1 MPSTHPP
8 NYEVD
13 PAVQLVPIN
22 ELARVERPWQR
33 YTIIG
38 AGKTGLDA
46 LLFLLA
52 QVWTEIQLIADGFW
66 MFVFL
71 FRVSSL
77 PTSNGFALM
86 MYGTSTGTTLSRME
100 ECRWEN
106 SISMAVCWVDLQFQ
120 PPSEKIR
127 LLNGFGLKF
136 FQTTNVSFFPFQNET
151 ISPFFTVFSHGGF
164 A

>member
-22 ELARVERPWQR
+22 GLARVERPWQR

-52 QVWTEIQLIADGFW
+52 QV
-66 MFVFL
+66 
-71 FRVSSL
+71 
-77 PTSNGFALM
+77 
-86 MYGTSTGTTLSRME
+86 
-100 ECRWEN
+100 
-106 SISMAVCWVDLQFQ
+106 
-120 PPSEKIR
+120 
-127 LLNGFGLKF
+127 
-136 FQTTNVSFFPFQNET
+136 
-151 ISPFFTVFSHGGF
+151 
-164 A
+164 